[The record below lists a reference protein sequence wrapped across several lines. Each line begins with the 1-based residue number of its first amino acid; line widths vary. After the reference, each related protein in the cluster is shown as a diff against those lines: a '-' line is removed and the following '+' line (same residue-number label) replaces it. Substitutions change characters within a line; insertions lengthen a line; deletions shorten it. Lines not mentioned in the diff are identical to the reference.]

1 MLFEVLTTGSML
13 GVLGASYYYK
23 TNLNDDSDKILKI
36 AENCGLYK
44 KDEKMRLYRRN
55 YNKAKKYTEYVY
67 KIPLG
72 LELQDF
78 LDKYGK
84 FKDGLNNRSVRRIN
98 LKEFRKLRITRSL
111 PKQLRAII
119 NNRVLLNKEIEME
132 YDGMLIVRVY
142 DEGLTKELLYDDDM
156 LAKVK
161 NWQVPV
167 GVTYKEFVVHDFEK
181 LQMLVEAGMTRYG
194 KTVFLKNAITTLI
207 NNEPDN
213 VKFTLIDLKG
223 GLAFSRFMACKQVQT
238 VAKNGEETL
247 EALEAIHDD
256 LIKRQAYF
264 LANGWEDIGEAGWK
278 ERHFIVVDE
287 GAEIA
292 GFEEKADRDRATH
305 LLGEVARIGAG
316 IGYRLIFAT
325 QYPTADVFPRQVKA
339 NTSAALCFKLKNST
353 QSMVVLDRCGAESLP
368 TGLRGRAIY
377 QTDCDRIVQTP
388 LISNKFI
395 DIKIKPHI
403 VFQARKEDA
412 SVPHGKEPTKTGGS
426 YITRFEETGLSDTK
440 PDSANPQFKK

>member
-1 MLFEVLTTGSML
+1 MRYRKERGDLLFEVLSTGSML

-44 KDEKMRLYRRN
+44 KDEKLRIYRRN
-55 YNKAKKYTEYVY
+55 KIKDKITNEVVGTEYDF

-98 LKEFRKLRITRSL
+98 LKDFRNLKFDASL
-111 PKQLRAII
+111 PKQIRAII

-132 YDGMLIVRVY
+132 YDGMLIMRIY
-142 DEGLTKELLYDDDM
+142 EEGLTKELLYDDDM
-156 LAKVK
+156 LARVMS
-161 NWQVPV
+161 WQVPV
-167 GVTYKEFVVHDFEK
+167 GITYKEFVTHDFEK
-181 LQMLVEAGMTRYG
+181 LQMLVVAGMTRYG

-207 NNEPDN
+207 NNQPDN

-247 EALEAIHDD
+247 DALEVIHED
-256 LIKRQAYF
+256 LIKRQEHF
-264 LANGWEDIGEAGWK
+264 LSNGWEDIGEAGWK

-305 LLGEVARIGAG
+305 LLGEIARIGAG
-316 IGYRLIFAT
+316 LGYRLIFAT

-353 QSMVVLDRCGAESLP
+353 QSMVVLDRGGAESLP
-368 TGLRGRAIY
+368 TGLPGRAIY
-377 QTDCDRIVQTP
+377 QTDCYRIVQTP
-388 LISNKFI
+388 FIPNQFI
-395 DIKIKPHI
+395 DIKLKPHI
-403 VFQARKEDA
+403 VFRARKEDA
-412 SVPHGKEPTKTGGS
+412 SVSHGKETTKTGGS
-426 YITRFEETGLSDTK
+426 YITKFED
-440 PDSANPQFKK
+440 A

>member
-1 MLFEVLTTGSML
+1 MLFEVLSTGSML

-23 TNLNDDSDKILKI
+23 TNSNDDSDKILKI

-44 KDEKMRLYRRN
+44 KDDKMRLYRKN
-55 YNKAKKYTEYVY
+55 QSKKGAAKYVEYVF

-98 LKEFRKLRITRSL
+98 LREFKNLKLDRTL
-111 PKQLRAII
+111 PKQIQSIL
-119 NNRVLLNKEIEME
+119 NNRILLNKEIEME
-132 YDGMLIVRVY
+132 YDGMLIMRVY
-142 DEGLTKELLYDDDM
+142 EHGLPKELVYDDE
-156 LAKVK
+156 LLSKLT

-167 GVTYKEFVVHDFEK
+167 GVTYKDFVAHDFEK
-181 LQMLVEAGMTRYG
+181 LQMLVVAGMTRYG

-207 NNEPDN
+207 NKQPKNL
-213 VKFTLIDLKG
+213 KLTLIDLKG

-238 VAKNGEETL
+238 VAKNADETV
-247 EALEAIHDD
+247 EALEAIHKE
-256 LIKRQAYF
+256 LIARQQHF
-264 LANGWEDIGEAGWK
+264 LDHGWEDITEAGLK

-287 GAEIA
+287 GAEIPL
-292 GFEEKADRDRATH
+292 FDDKETRERCTH
-305 LLGEVARIGAG
+305 LLGEIARIGAG
-316 IGYRLIFAT
+316 LGYRLIFAT

-353 QSMVVLDRCGAESLP
+353 QSMVVLDRAGAESLP

-377 QTDCDRIVQTP
+377 QTDCDRVVQTP
-388 LISNKFI
+388 LITNNFI
-395 DIKIKPHI
+395 DIKLQPHI
-403 VFQARKEDA
+403 IFKARSDKNSA
-412 SVPHGKEPTKTGGS
+412 SQGSKPQETGGS
-426 YITRFEETGLSDTK
+426 YTTIIEET
-440 PDSANPQFKK
+440 

>member
-36 AENCGLYK
+36 ADNCGLYK
-44 KDEKMRLYRRN
+44 KDEKMRLYRRS
-55 YNKAKKYTEYVY
+55 YNKAGKYTEYVF

-72 LELQDF
+72 LELKDF

-98 LKEFRKLRITRSL
+98 LKDFRSL
-111 PKQLRAII
+111 KFNGSLLKQIQAII
-119 NNRVLLNKEIEME
+119 NNRIQLNKEIEME
-132 YDGMLIVRVY
+132 YDGMLIMRVY
-142 DEGLTKELLYDDDM
+142 DEGLTEELLYDEDL

-161 NWQVPV
+161 NWQIPV
-167 GVTYKEFVVHDFEK
+167 GVTYKEFVAHDFEK
-181 LQMLVEAGMTRYG
+181 LQMLVVAGMTRYG

-207 NNEPDN
+207 NNEPEN

-238 VAKNGEETL
+238 VAKNGEETIA
-247 EALEAIHDD
+247 ALEAIHDD
-256 LIKRQAYF
+256 LIKRQAHF

-292 GFEEKADRDRATH
+292 GFEEKADRDRAMH

-316 IGYRLIFAT
+316 LGYRLIFAT

-353 QSMVVLDRCGAESLP
+353 QSMVVLDRGGAESLP

-395 DIKIKPHI
+395 DIRIKPHI
-403 VFQARKEDA
+403 TFKPRKEEPH
-412 SVPHGKEPTKTGGS
+412 VPHGAKTEEKGGS
-426 YITRFEETGLSDTK
+426 YITKFEET
-440 PDSANPQFKK
+440 